1 VGVARFYDNVY
12 RYAIS
17 GDRLRFTVVKN
28 ARRDRLAEGIRT
40 HPARSR
46 AAPDAG

>member
-28 ARRDRLAEGIRT
+28 ARRDRLAEGILPPGPFT
-40 HPARSR
+40 RS
-46 AAPDAG
+46 A

>member
-28 ARRDRLAEGIRT
+28 ARKDRLGEGILTNRPFT
-40 HPARSR
+40 RS
-46 AAPDAG
+46 G